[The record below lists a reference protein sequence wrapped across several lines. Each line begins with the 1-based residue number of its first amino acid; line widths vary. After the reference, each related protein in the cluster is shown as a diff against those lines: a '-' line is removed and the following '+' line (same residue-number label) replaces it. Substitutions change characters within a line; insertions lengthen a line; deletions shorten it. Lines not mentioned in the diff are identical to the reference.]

1 MSTRPLYYFLGK
13 CQKVRQEAPQAGE
26 ILIHYITMKQSILN
40 PNNLQTFAKEHKL
53 QPFRVKQII
62 QEIYDNQNIRFED
75 MTTLSKDLR
84 QQLDENFEILSIIPE
99 TILESED
106 NIKIGFKTHDN
117 FTIEAV
123 ILFHRSKHEKES
135 IKSKVHKVESQNK
148 GPDDLTTLGPDR
160 PLNRITL
167 CVSSQIGCPVNCVF
181 CVTGKLGI
189 KRDLTRNEIISQL
202 LFANNFIKTKFG
214 KKDDQTL
221 RAVRNVV
228 FMGMGEPLINYQN
241 VKKSI
246 EIMIAQAGGFSL
258 GKRHIT
264 ISTAGIIP
272 GIEQL
277 IKDDIPVKLAISLH
291 APNQKLREE
300 LMPIAKVYTLDKLMK
315 TIDDYVKVSDNRI
328 FYEYIMIKNKT
339 DKPELA
345 TQLADLLHGR
355 LAHVNLIP
363 YNMNP
368 AIKLEESDERT
379 IRAFKDIL
387 EKKGITVTIRDSLG
401 RDLKSACGQLG
412 YEKIANRHCEE

>member
-1 MSTRPLYYFLGK
+1 
-13 CQKVRQEAPQAGE
+13 
-26 ILIHYITMKQSILN
+26 MKQSILD
-40 PNNLQTFAKEHKL
+40 PNNLQTFAREHKL

-62 QEIYDNQNIRFED
+62 QEIYDNQNIKFED

-84 QQLDENFEILSIIPE
+84 QQLEENFEILSITPE
-99 TILESED
+99 TILESSD
-106 NIKIGFKTHDN
+106 NIKIWFKTHDN
-117 FTIEAV
+117 FTIESV
-123 ILFHRSKHEKES
+123 ILFHRSKQEP
-135 IKSKVHKVESQNK
+135 Q
-148 GPDDLTTLGPDR
+148 DTTLNSNEPSLLPWDQRESCSAGQREVGRDLSNTK
-160 PLNRITL
+160 LNRITL

-228 FMGMGEPLINYQN
+228 FMGMGEPLLNYEN
-241 VKKSI
+241 VKRSI
-246 EIMIAQAGGFSL
+246 EIMLAQQGGFSL
-258 GKRHIT
+258 SKRHIT

-300 LMPIAKVYTLDKLMK
+300 LMPIAKTYTLDKLMT
-315 TIDDYVKVSDNRI
+315 TIDNYVKASDNRI
-328 FYEYIMIKNKT
+328 FYEYIMIKDKT

-345 TQLADLLHGR
+345 NELADLLRHR

-363 YNMNP
+363 YNTNP

-379 IRAFKDIL
+379 IHKFKEIL
-387 EKKGITVTIRDSLG
+387 ENKWITVTIRDSLG

-412 YEKIANRHCEE
+412 YDKITK

>member
-1 MSTRPLYYFLGK
+1 
-13 CQKVRQEAPQAGE
+13 
-26 ILIHYITMKQSILN
+26 
-40 PNNLQTFAKEHKL
+40 
-53 QPFRVKQII
+53 
-62 QEIYDNQNIRFED
+62 
-75 MTTLSKDLR
+75 
-84 QQLDENFEILSIIPE
+84 
-99 TILESED
+99 
-106 NIKIGFKTHDN
+106 
-117 FTIEAV
+117 
-123 ILFHRSKHEKES
+123 
-135 IKSKVHKVESQNK
+135 
-148 GPDDLTTLGPDR
+148 
-160 PLNRITL
+160 LNRITL
-167 CVSSQIGCPVNCVF
+167 CVSSQIGCPINCVF

-189 KRDLTRNEIISQL
+189 KRDLTREEIISQL
-202 LFANNFIKTKFG
+202 LFANNLIKKKFG

-228 FMGMGEPLINYQN
+228 FMGMGEPLLNYQN

-246 EIMIAQAGGFSL
+246 EIMLAQAGGLSL

-355 LAHVNLIP
+355 PVRHGGLAHVNLIP

-368 AIKLEESDERT
+368 AIKLEESDEKT
-379 IRAFKDIL
+379 IRAFKEIL
-387 EKKGITVTIRDSLG
+387 ENK
-401 RDLKSACGQLG
+401 
-412 YEKIANRHCEE
+412 